1 MRADRPA
8 FLGSIFLSRLAD
20 QMLFFLVPLVVF
32 AITQKATWSGIAFFV
47 EALPRFLAFPVCGA
61 LSDRMSPVRV
71 LRISQASRAV
81 ASIIGV
87 AGYLVWGGLA
97 WLVGLAAVCGALTSQ
112 GFIAREVLLPQV
124 FAGQRFE
131 KVLSYTQLADQLGM
145 VLGPVAAAALLGW
158 KNWEWA
164 VAGAALL
171 FVASDVLTVVWQR
184 TSSSRIA
191 PPVHTTGPIYKPLLI
206 ALTHV
211 ATLPGLARLV
221 FLAAAEN
228 LVIGI
233 TLATAAAMVTGKFG
247 QTSGFYAALQ
257 VAGAVATILIL
268 LLVAHVEVSRSRL
281 GFVAFMAIAAGG
293 IGMGIS
299 SSIGA
304 YVVAFL
310 VVIGFDKM
318 FNVYI
323 RSARQAIIPPQD
335 YGKTTGVIVLLNNA
349 TQPLAG
355 ILVGIFGGQNQLSLV
370 ITLASVGMVALG
382 GLAAVISLKRVRL
395 AVRSIK

>member
-47 EALPRFLAFPVCGA
+47 EALPRFIAFPVCGA

-81 ASIIGV
+81 ACIIGV

-370 ITLASVGMVALG
+370 ITLTSVGMVALG

>member
-81 ASIIGV
+81 ACIIGV

-370 ITLASVGMVALG
+370 ITLTSVGMVALG

>member
-293 IGMGIS
+293 IGKGIS

-370 ITLASVGMVALG
+370 ITLTSVGMVALG
-382 GLAAVISLKRVRL
+382 GLAAMISLKRVRL

>member
-370 ITLASVGMVALG
+370 ITLTSVGMVALG
-382 GLAAVISLKRVRL
+382 GLAAMISLKRVRL

>member
-47 EALPRFLAFPVCGA
+47 EALPRFIAFPVCGA

-370 ITLASVGMVALG
+370 ITLTSVGMVALG